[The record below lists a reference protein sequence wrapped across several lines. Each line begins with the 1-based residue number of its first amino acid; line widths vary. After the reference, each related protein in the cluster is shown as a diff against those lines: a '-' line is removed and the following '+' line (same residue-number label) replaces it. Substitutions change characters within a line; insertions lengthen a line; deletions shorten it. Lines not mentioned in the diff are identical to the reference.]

1 MPRETLP
8 APSSLNRRAALGSV
22 GVAAAALGLGPV
34 SRVAA
39 QEATPDAAMM
49 AMATHPAVGTWNAM
63 TPGGPVIG
71 VFLPDGTNLVVV
83 PATQAGPNGVEFIST
98 QAGRWEPVSERGIHF
113 TSVQWHSDAQGI
125 YTGSVTV
132 DSYPVIS
139 EDGQTLLDDQSRA
152 VITIRDA
159 TGAVVQEISG
169 AGEPPV
175 TGVRMDVGAPGFP
188 GGMSGTATP
197 TT

>member
-1 MPRETLP
+1 MR
-8 APSSLNRRAALGSV
+8 RRAVVFSAVTSALA
-22 GVAAAALGLGPV
+22 GVTTLRRSAAA
-34 SRVAA
+34 
-39 QEATPDAAMM
+39 QDATPDAAMM
-49 AMATHPAVGTWNAM
+49 ALATHPAVGSWNAM
-63 TPGGPVIG
+63 TPAGPVIG
-71 VFLPDGTNLVVV
+71 VFLPDGTNLMAV

-113 TSVQWHSDAQGI
+113 TSVQWHSDATGV

-139 EDGQTLLDDQSRA
+139 EDGQTLLDDQSHA

-188 GGMSGTATP
+188 AATSESATP
-197 TT
+197 TA